1 LHNADLALYRVKAE
15 GRNNFRM
22 FEPEMDATAQ
32 ARRRME
38 DELSSALTRG
48 EFEMFYQPMFDLATG
63 KVTAVE
69 ALLRWNHP
77 SRGRVAPDQFMPI
90 AEEIGLMPEI
100 DRWVLRTAC
109 TQATLWPGEIV
120 VAVNLSPAIFASETL
135 IDTVRTTL
143 TDTGL
148 AARRLE
154 LEISERTML
163 QEESGTLA
171 HLRALREFGVRVA
184 LDDFGVAHSS
194 LSDLRIFSFDKIKI
208 DRSFVSEMEI
218 SQESAAI
225 VAAIAALG
233 RNLGA
238 GTTAEGIET
247 ERQAELV
254 RAAGCT
260 EAQGYLYSRPV
271 PAAEIRA
278 LLNQA
283 VARMMVA

>member
-1 LHNADLALYRVKAE
+1 
-15 GRNNFRM
+15 M
-22 FEPEMDATAQ
+22 
-32 ARRRME
+32 
-38 DELSSALTRG
+38 
-48 EFEMFYQPMFDLATG
+48 
-63 KVTAVE
+63 
-69 ALLRWNHP
+69 
-77 SRGRVAPDQFMPI
+77 
-90 AEEIGLMPEI
+90 
-100 DRWVLRTAC
+100 
-109 TQATLWPGEIV
+109 

-143 TDTGL
+143 ADTGL

-163 QEESGTLA
+163 QEERGTLA
-171 HLRALREFGVRVA
+171 HLRALRELGVRVA

-278 LLNQA
+278 LLNDA
-283 VARMMVA
+283 GARMMVA